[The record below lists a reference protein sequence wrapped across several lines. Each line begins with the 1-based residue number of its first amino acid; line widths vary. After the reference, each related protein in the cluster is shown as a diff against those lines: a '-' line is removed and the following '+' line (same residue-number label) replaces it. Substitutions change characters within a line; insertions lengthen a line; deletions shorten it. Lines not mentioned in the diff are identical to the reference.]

1 MYVHQHI
8 ILSIITLILL
18 TPIIKIYA
26 LIAALALILIDFDH
40 YLFYL
45 IYFKDYSLKNA
56 HHYFLNNPKRTH
68 LFIFHTIEFWTL
80 LLILSTITPFFLA
93 ILIGI
98 FLHITQDL
106 IFHIQHPKTLKYKPY
121 SLILYL
127 RKT

>member
-8 ILSIITLILL
+8 ILAIISLIIL
-18 TPIIKIYA
+18 TPFIKIFA
-26 LIAALALILIDFDH
+26 LIVALSLILIDVDH
-40 YLFYL
+40 YLFYFL
-45 IYFKDYSLKNA
+45 YYKDISLKNA
-56 HHYFLNNPKRTH
+56 YYYFLNKPKKVH

-80 LLILSTITPFFLA
+80 LLLLSFITPFFLA

-98 FLHITQDL
+98 FLHIIQDL
-106 IFHIQHPKTLKYKPY
+106 TYHLYDPNSLKYKPY